1 MRYIAL
7 ALSLFVVAAYAQQPN
22 GVINAP
28 IYATGYISQVGGTNV
43 TTKIPAQPNH
53 PANQNVYLTGAVTGT
68 WSIQLPNPAFE
79 GQVLSFNC
87 SASAT
92 TIEVTSTDGSNLD
105 SSIPTNCNGN
115 SGFVVQFDQRN
126 NIWRNL
132 GSNATTLF
140 VITVNNNTQLTA
152 LPTSITAATRL
163 GYATAGDAPAVLYTR
178 NNSACS
184 LNAGSGDGG
193 SQVPTIDGKC
203 WIANLGG
210 VANLALWGADNTGA
224 ASVDSKLAA
233 AVAAMKGSG
242 GALEISAGKYLLDGS
257 AQVALSGV
265 KIECKGAPAD
275 ETVAEANY
283 GKTGATFYITN
294 TSVSP
299 FTDAVGSEVTGCT
312 FFWPNQIE
320 NASAPIVYPP
330 LIAPTTS
337 MVDFRFHNNTVVN
350 AYDFIKIGAAA
361 TASVVSIDHN
371 RMFVLNKI
379 FNAQGGIHDV
389 VEIRDNFISYAVY
402 EFSVLF
408 NGAGTTYLK
417 DFATSNTTVVA
428 VDNGSA
434 SYKSLDGLLLG
445 GNFVFGARY
454 GVNVISGQLDVS
466 KIDGNTFDAV
476 QTAFSMSGT
485 SKVPHLSVRANSV
498 YSYRPG
504 YAATCNPVFDM
515 QSNGA
520 NVSNVQFAANNI
532 MFARGNVFNVNNGT
546 GLKDLTSSGDRIDA
560 WGQCS
565 TLGEYYAYAIADGAL
580 DVSISNPTLRAV
592 ASGSN
597 TMTGFS
603 LNSRTANVDGF
614 NVIAADTV
622 VRAISGKIR
631 LRGQAL
637 DTVTASLID
646 TTGTPST
653 VDAKGVRWS
662 IVPTKYGFPAFS
674 AVVSGSQTFTGAKT
688 QANFGTTVFDE
699 GGNYSSGTFTTPAAG
714 LYTCRAQLAYTSGS
728 TATDVWKMTLE
739 ASGGVIRTAYKT
751 VYASDGVG
759 VISVSNN
766 LKLTASETVSVY
778 MTRNSGTGNYVVPAD
793 AQASW
798 FQCER
803 SD

>member
-1 MRYIAL
+1 MRKLL
-7 ALSLFVVAAYAQQPN
+7 ALSVILASPALAQQPN
-22 GVINAP
+22 GTINAP

-43 TTKIPAQPNH
+43 TTTIKSQPNH
-53 PANQNVYLTGAVTGT
+53 PTNLNIYTTDAISST
-68 WSIQLPNPAFE
+68 WTINLPNPAFE
-79 GQVLSFNC
+79 GQILSFNC
-87 SASAT
+87 GAAANAISVS
-92 TIEVTSTDGSNLD
+92 TSDGSSLD
-105 SSIPTNCNGN
+105 TAIPTSCTGN
-115 SGFVVQFDQRN
+115 SGFTIQFDQRY
-126 NIWRNL
+126 NIWRSI
-132 GSNATTLF
+132 GSNATTF
-140 VITVNNNTQLTA
+140 AGATVNNNTQLTA
-152 LPTSITAATRL
+152 LPSSISAAIRL
-163 GYATAGDAPAVLYTR
+163 GFAVAGDAPPVLYTR
-178 NNSACS
+178 SNSACS
-184 LNAGSGDGG
+184 LNAGAGDGG
-193 SQVPTIDGKC
+193 SQVPTSDGKC
-203 WIANLGG
+203 WIATLGN
-210 VANLALWGADNTGA
+210 VANLSVWGADKTGA

-233 AVAAMKGSG
+233 AIAAMKVSG
-242 GALEISAGKYLLDGS
+242 GTLEISAGKYLLDGS
-257 AQVALSGV
+257 TQTSLSGV
-265 KIECKGAPAD
+265 KIKCEGAPAD
-275 ETVAEANY
+275 ETVSETNY
-283 GKTGATFYITN
+283 GKTGATFYITS

-312 FFWPNQIE
+312 FFWPNQVE

-361 TASVVSIDHN
+361 TAAVVSIDHN

-379 FNAQGGIHDV
+379 FNAQGGISDV

-434 SYKSLDGLLLG
+434 SYKSLDGLSLG
-445 GNFVFGARY
+445 SNFVFGARY

-466 KIDGNTFDAV
+466 SIDGNTFDAV

-485 SKVPHLSVRANSV
+485 SKVPHLSVRGNSV

-515 QSNGA
+515 QSNGP
-520 NVSNVQFAANNI
+520 NVSNVQFAVNNI

-565 TLGEYYAYAIADGAL
+565 TVGEYYAYAIADGAL

-597 TMTGFS
+597 TLTGFS

-614 NVIAADTV
+614 NVIAANTV
-622 VRAISGKIR
+622 VRAVSGKIR

-637 DTVTASLID
+637 DTITASLID

-699 GGNYSSGTFTTPAAG
+699 GGNYSSGTFTAPAAG
-714 LYTCRAQLAYTSGS
+714 LYTCRAQLTYTSGS
-728 TATDVWKMTLE
+728 TAADVWKMTLE

-759 VISVSNN
+759 VMSVANN

-778 MTRNSGTGNYVVPAD
+778 MTRNAGTGNYVVPAD
-793 AQASW
+793 SNASW